1 MRVLEVH
8 DEWPERELRERE
20 WLTVAEALE
29 RVDEPGL
36 RELLR
41 RVFGIPQVN
50 GFRLRGR

>member
-1 MRVLEVH
+1 MSGPSATSASASGSRS
-8 DEWPERELRERE
+8 
-20 WLTVAEALE
+20 TEALE